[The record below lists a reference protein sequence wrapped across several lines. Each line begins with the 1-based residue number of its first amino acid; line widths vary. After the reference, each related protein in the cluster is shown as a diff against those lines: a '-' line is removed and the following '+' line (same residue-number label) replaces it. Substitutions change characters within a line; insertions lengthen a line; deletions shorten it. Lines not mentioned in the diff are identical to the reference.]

1 MHPTLFACG
10 PLTLRVYGLTLA
22 LSFFLGMM
30 LAAQRARNRGSDHRH
45 IYDLSLVILICAVV
59 GARLFHFIF
68 HFEQYEAHGNP
79 WVQLLRI
86 WDGGLMLFG
95 GFILALAGSVI
106 YLWRKKL
113 PIWEITDIVAPSVGL
128 GMGITRIG
136 CFFNGCCYGRA
147 TDSWLGMIFPHNSA
161 VYYTPRTGIIP
172 GTPVLPTQLFE
183 STAGFALF
191 GILILVERKWKRFHG
206 LLFGVVIAFFG
217 AWRLFIEEFR
227 FLEDDMRA
235 FGGLLTKNQVISIV
249 ILLLGVGVSL
259 WRYLAAKRSGELL
272 DPAAEYAV
280 VRENAQRHRDHREKG
295 RSRRTKKK

>member
-1 MHPTLFACG
+1 M
-10 PLTLRVYGLTLA
+10 TLA

-30 LAAQRARNRGSDHRH
+30 LAAQRARNRGLDHRH

-68 HFEQYEAHGNP
+68 HFDQYAAHGNP

-113 PIWEITDIVAPSVGL
+113 PVWEITDIIAPSVGL
-128 GMGITRIG
+128 GLGITRIG
-136 CFFNGCCYGRA
+136 CFFNGCCFGRA

-172 GTPVLPTQLFE
+172 ATPVLPTQLFE
-183 STAGFALF
+183 SAAGFILL
-191 GILILVERKWKRFHG
+191 GILLLVERRWKKFHG
-206 LLFGVVIAFFG
+206 LLFGILIAFFG

-227 FLEDDMRA
+227 FREDDMHA
-235 FGGLLTKNQVISIV
+235 LGGLLSKNQVISIV
-249 ILLLGVGVSL
+249 ILLAGVGVIL
-259 WRYLAAKRSGELL
+259 WRFLATKRADRLL
-272 DPAAEYAV
+272 DPAAEYAA
-280 VRENAQRHRDHREKG
+280 VRENAQRHRDQRTKR
-295 RSRRTKKK
+295 RSRRTKK